1 MDNWPGY
8 LIAARGGLYA
18 SLFDGIKMT
27 KYVCHILCAIYN
39 IPTTQEKSIFFG
51 AYMVF
56 LWFHNHC
63 KLALLGSEAQW
74 SICEFC
80 PTSLAGFLGFHRN
93 LLVQDSIWIYLFG
106 TVSHYG
112 YTVEPSPH
120 AQRARP
126 VQSAGWGCSLVEVAT
141 TSNYSNIRWRSPF
154 IYGSLGFILLLC
166 FCSTTTY
173 YFGICCQFS
182 LILTV
187 TFGWWDFC
195 PVDTI
200 YPLCLSQ
207 FYTFG
212 PGYLSFWPCSWGWAL
227 GFHWPSSLASLW
239 AQIWPWNAI

>member
-27 KYVCHILCAIYN
+27 TYVCNIFCAIYN
-39 IPTTQEKSIFFG
+39 IPTTQGKSFFFR

-56 LWFHNHC
+56 LQFHNHC

-141 TSNYSNIRWRSPF
+141 TSNYSNIR
-154 IYGSLGFILLLC
+154 
-166 FCSTTTY
+166 
-173 YFGICCQFS
+173 
-182 LILTV
+182 
-187 TFGWWDFC
+187 
-195 PVDTI
+195 
-200 YPLCLSQ
+200 
-207 FYTFG
+207 
-212 PGYLSFWPCSWGWAL
+212 
-227 GFHWPSSLASLW
+227 
-239 AQIWPWNAI
+239 